1 MPVAVRAWTAVP
13 RSHTVRDVM
22 DAAPRT
28 LSIIVVAYQSA
39 STIGR
44 CLEALVPQIGD
55 AVEVLVVDSGTD
67 DTAAIVAR
75 RFPEVRLVKLDTQH
89 SPGAARNVG
98 IAAARGEL
106 IGFVDSD
113 CIASP
118 DWAAR
123 VLAAHR
129 DPAPVIGGVI
139 DLAPP
144 RTTLGTALYVCEFNQ
159 WLPGAPPGPMRD
171 IPTCCF
177 SLKRRAVEQHGA
189 FRAEGYSSDTAFNW
203 KLARAGEPPLLDP
216 SIRVA
221 QMMTPTLAAFVRK
234 QLMHGRAFARM
245 RVEEERFSTARR
257 LAFAA
262 LSPVLPLVLG
272 LRLVRRV
279 RERGQAGLPLARSAP
294 LVFLGL
300 CLWSAGELAGYLRP
314 R

>member
-1 MPVAVRAWTAVP
+1 MQ
-13 RSHTVRDVM
+13 D
-22 DAAPRT
+22 APRT

-39 STIGR
+39 ATIER
-44 CLEALVPQIGD
+44 CLAALVPQCRDG
-55 AVEVLVVDSGTD
+55 VEVLVVDSGTD
-67 DTAAIVAR
+67 ETSAIVER
-75 RFPEVRLVKLDTQH
+75 GFPQVRLVRLATRH

-98 IAAARGEL
+98 IAAADGEL

-113 CIASP
+113 CIAAP
-118 DWAAR
+118 DWAER

-129 DPAPVIGGVI
+129 GPSPVIGGVI

-144 RTTLGTALYVCEFNQ
+144 HTTVGTALYLCEFNQ

-177 SLKRRAVEQHGA
+177 SLKRRAVERYGA

-221 QMMTPTLAAFVRK
+221 QMMQPMFDAFVRK

-262 LSPVLPLVLG
+262 LSPALPLVLAV
-272 LRLVRRV
+272 RLVRRV
-279 RERGQAGLPLARSAP
+279 RERGQGGLPVVRSAP
-294 LVFLGL
+294 LVFVGL

>member
-1 MPVAVRAWTAVP
+1 MEDAP
-13 RSHTVRDVM
+13 RS
-22 DAAPRT
+22 

-39 STIGR
+39 ATIER
-44 CLEALVPQIGD
+44 CLEALVPQCRDG
-55 AVEVLVVDSGTD
+55 VEVLVVDSGTD
-67 DTAAIVAR
+67 ATSAIVER
-75 RFPEVRLVKLDTQH
+75 SFPQVRLVRLATRH
-89 SPGAARNVG
+89 APGAARNVG
-98 IAAARGEL
+98 IAAAHGEL

-113 CIASP
+113 CIAAP
-118 DWAAR
+118 DWAER

-129 DPAPVIGGVI
+129 APSPPVIGGVI

-144 RTTLGTALYVCEFNQ
+144 RTTLGTALYLCEFNQ

-177 SLKRRAVEQHGA
+177 SLKRGAVERHGA

-221 QMMTPTLAAFVRK
+221 QMMEPAFGAFVRK

-262 LSPVLPLVLG
+262 LSPALPVVLG
-272 LRLVRRV
+272 LRLARRV
-279 RERGQAGLPLARSAP
+279 RERGQGGLPVARSAP